1 MTTLTVSKAK
11 ASFGRLAD
19 RALRTGKPV
28 LVQRKGRLV
37 QIAPYAP
44 VEPIRVY
51 PTGSLPVTRREIA
64 LDKLAGP
71 DSTPEFDR

>member
-1 MTTLTVSKAK
+1 MSTLTVSEAK
-11 ASFGRLAD
+11 ANFGRLAD

-37 QIAPYAP
+37 QIAAFSATEPTPFFP
-44 VEPIRVY
+44 V
-51 PTGSLPVTRREIA
+51 GSLKVTQRQID

-71 DSTPEFDR
+71 DLGPDDL

>member
-1 MTTLTVSKAK
+1 MSTLTVTEAK

-28 LVQRKGRLV
+28 LVRRKGRLV
-37 QIAPYAP
+37 QIAAFSGTEPTPFFP
-44 VEPIRVY
+44 V
-51 PTGSLPVTRREIA
+51 GSLKVTQRQID

-71 DSTPEFDR
+71 DLGPDDL